1 MSRRSK
7 PKFKKEA
14 VREHTLSLS
23 IVVLSSGDPEGIDHF
38 LGSVSK
44 IKKPYEKD
52 FEILISSPDHQA
64 VNKKLQA
71 SAELQ
76 SYLEKD
82 SIKVIEFSDDAASS
96 PFVETISQA
105 SKDHVLVIEADSL
118 EKSFNLDEFFYVKQ
132 DQISDNG
139 IILASFLG
147 QEESSEINNQG
158 PVFFCRKDLVE
169 YYSESGIGSD
179 YQNDLSFLLDKLS
192 IPKGVCRI
200 SQLSPL
206 KTDTDKQKGFFQAF
220 KDRQS
225 RSFNWNIMIPIREQK
240 TRPHLRYDF
249 LPYTSLYRILFVAAA
264 FILLFLLPLMSRQAG
279 ISGDDEKHYWHA
291 EKVYNYYAT
300 DHEDQSALSDPQHKL
315 NYYGQSFDL
324 LTYVVNKILSPEN
337 PYEVRHALIALA
349 GFLTMLVCGSMAVF
363 LAGYRAGFITMVL
376 MFFAPR
382 FIGHSFNNPLD
393 IPFALGYVFTIYQI
407 FRFLK
412 KLPHFSSRAALWIT
426 LGIAFTISIRIGGL
440 MLIPYAIAFA
450 GLYLLVTRWKFKLFS
465 PEYLKFVWKGL
476 VYLVIISLAGY
487 LLSLLVWPYG
497 IKKPFANPFEA
508 LRMMSNITVSIRVL
522 FDGDIHW
529 SNMLP
534 WYYLLKNI
542 MFTVP
547 VIILLG
553 FIANAFLYRISRKQY
568 KAVYTFFLYF
578 SVLFPV
584 AYIIYKNSNVYGG
597 WRHVLFVFP
606 PMVVLASLSFDSLI
620 RHFRSRYLKYAV
632 AGLIFLGILHPAR
645 HIIANHP
652 FEYMYFNE
660 ILGGTNAAYGRFET
674 DYYLNS
680 LKQGSEWL
688 IENVI
693 EELPPQES
701 EKIRIATNA
710 RINYYFRNHRDK
722 VSTHYTRYYDRG
734 SHDWDYAVYFC
745 NYISPDQLKSNLWPP
760 YNTIHTIKVDS
771 VPVCAIVKRKSKN
784 DLQGIQLVDQK
795 NYNEAIPILER
806 VIREEP
812 LNEMAMLKL
821 SEACIAIQN
830 YNRGIE
836 VASQC
841 LGIYPDYDKAL
852 NMIGI
857 AYMNMGDLDKAIT
870 TFIRITRINYR
881 FVTAYHNLG
890 LAFARKNDYETAKNY
905 FRKAIEVNSNF
916 KPSYLALGEIL
927 TQQGFVDEG
936 NRYLRIANSL

>member
-7 PKFKKEA
+7 PKQRKESI
-14 VREHTLSLS
+14 REHTLSLS
-23 IVVLSSGDPEGIDHF
+23 IVVLSSGDPEGIDHL
-38 LGSVSK
+38 LGSVGK

-52 FEILISSPDHQA
+52 FEILISSADPPA
-64 VNKKLQA
+64 INKKLQA

-76 SYLEKD
+76 SYLEKK
-82 SIKVIEFSDDAASS
+82 SIKVLESTGDPASS
-96 PFVETISQA
+96 PFIETIKQA
-105 SKDHVLVIEADSL
+105 SKEHILFIEADHL

-132 DQISDNG
+132 DQISDYG
-139 IILASFLG
+139 ILVASFLG
-147 QEESSEINNQG
+147 QEETPGSNNAG

-169 YYSESGIGSD
+169 YYSETGIGCD
-179 YQNDLSFLLDKLS
+179 YQQDLSFLIDKLS
-192 IPKGVCRI
+192 IPTGVCRI

-206 KTDTDKQKGFFQAF
+206 KTDTYKKNISFRAIM
-220 KDRQS
+220 DRQKQ
-225 RSFNWNIMIPIREQK
+225 SFNWNIMIPLREYK
-240 TRPHLRYDF
+240 TRPHLRYGF
-249 LPYTSLYRILFVAAA
+249 LPYTSLYRILFVAVAV
-264 FILLFLLPLMSRQAG
+264 ILLFLMPLMSRQAG

-300 DHEDQSALSDPQHKL
+300 DHEDQSALNDPQHKL

-324 LTYVVNKILSPEN
+324 LTYVVNRIFSVEN
-337 PYEVRHALIALA
+337 PYEVRHAMIAVA
-349 GFLTMLVCGSMAVF
+349 GFLTMLVCGLMAIF
-363 LAGYRAGFITMVL
+363 LAGYRAGLITLIL

-393 IPFALGYVFTIYQI
+393 IPFALGYAFTIYQI

-412 KLPHFSSRAALWIT
+412 KLPHFSLRTAIWIT

-440 MLIPYAIAFA
+440 MLIPYAFAFA
-450 GLYLLVTRWKFKLFS
+450 GLYLLVTRWEFKLFS
-465 PEYLKFVWKGL
+465 AEYLKFVWKGL
-476 VYLVIISLAGY
+476 VYLVIISIAAY

-497 IKKPFANPFEA
+497 IQKPFSNPFEA

-522 FDGDIHW
+522 FDGSIHW

-534 WYYLLKNI
+534 WYYLPKNI
-542 MFTVP
+542 MYTVP

-553 FIANAFLYRISRKQY
+553 FVMNAFLYKMSRQQY
-568 KAVYTFFLYF
+568 RSVYTFLLYF

-597 WRHVLFVFP
+597 WRHVLFVFS
-606 PMVVLASLSFDSLI
+606 PMAVLAALSFDTLI
-620 RHFRSRYLKYAV
+620 RHFRSGYLKYV
-632 AGLIFLGILHPAR
+632 VSGMLFLGILHPAR

-652 FEYMYFNE
+652 FEYIYFNE

-680 LKQGSEWL
+680 LRQGTEWL

-693 EELPPQES
+693 EDLPRSDSNQV
-701 EKIRIATNA
+701 RIANNA
-710 RINYYFRNHRDK
+710 RISYYLRNNREQA
-722 VSTHYTRYYDRG
+722 VSLYTRYYDRG
-734 SHDWDYAVYFC
+734 SYDWDYAVYFC
-745 NYISPDQLKSNLWPP
+745 NYISPDQLKNNLWPP
-760 YNTIHTIKVDS
+760 YNTIHTIRVDS
-771 VPVCAIVKRKSKN
+771 VPVCAIVKRKSKK
-784 DLQGIQLVDQK
+784 DYQGIQMVDQK
-795 NYNEAIPILER
+795 NYLEGIPLLEE

-812 LNEMAMLKL
+812 LNEIAMLKL
-821 SEACIAIQN
+821 SEACIATRN
-830 YNRGIE
+830 YNRAIE

-841 LGIYPDYDKAL
+841 MGVYPDYDKAL

-857 AYMNMGDLDKAIT
+857 AYMNMGELDKAIT

-881 FVTAYHNLG
+881 FVTAYHNTG
-890 LAFARKNDYETAKNY
+890 LAYARKNDYETAKNY

-916 KPSYLALGEIL
+916 KPSYITLAEIL
-927 TQQGFVDEG
+927 RQQGFVDEA
-936 NRYLRIANSL
+936 NRYTQIANSL